1 MLIIAAQSLSELPFI
16 ACYKPEFYT
25 ILGLKNTKEKYMK
38 VISFS
43 GSKLIKRIGGLMLCH
58 AFRQLALVWLGMEH
72 FMYLLISV
80 KVGGAV

>member
-1 MLIIAAQSLSELPFI
+1 MVMLIIAAQSLSELPFI

-43 GSKLIKRIGGLMLCH
+43 GSKLIKRIG
-58 AFRQLALVWLGMEH
+58 WEGMKWNN
-72 FMYLLISV
+72 FTFV
-80 KVGGAV
+80 KVELWFSWYTYDVGGFI